1 MRNKSLCLEPCLST
15 SHHNRSHRS
24 SPWLRKAFIA
34 TALALV
40 TTAPALAA
48 TDGGKVTDFLLDNG
62 MEVVVI
68 PDHRAPIV
76 THMVWYKI
84 GSADEPPGKSGLAH
98 FLEHLM
104 FKATINHA
112 AGEFDRAV
120 SAIGGYNN
128 AFTAYD
134 YTTFVETVAPPA
146 LGEMMGFEADR
157 MFNLILNDDDIKTER
172 DVILEE
178 RRWRTETNP
187 QAVLDE
193 EVDAT
198 LRQNQPY
205 RIPVIGWMQEMEK
218 LNGTDAFA
226 IYNKYYRPNNAVLVV
241 AGDVEAEAVKV
252 LAEKTYGKVVRGA
265 DLPPRNRPVE
275 PEQDTRRTVTLIDA
289 RVSMPSFST
298 QWVVPSY
305 HTAEPGE
312 AEALDLLAEILGGGN
327 RSRLYQELVVKQ
339 GIASAAGASF
349 QGTMLDD
356 TNFTISGSPRGDAK
370 LVDLEAAAVAEVA
383 RIAKD
388 GVTSDELDKA
398 KDRYIR
404 SVICAHDE
412 LDHIANIYGKTLTTG
427 GNVKDVLERPDRVR
441 KVTTDEV
448 KAVAARYLVLDHS
461 TTGYLLPQQQA
472 GN

>member
-15 SHHNRSHRS
+15 SHNHNRSHRS
-24 SPWLRKAFIA
+24 SPWLRRAFIA

-76 THMVWYKI
+76 THMLWYKI

-98 FLEHLM
+98 FLKHLM
-104 FKATINHA
+104 FKATTNHA

-134 YTTFVETVAPPA
+134 YTTFLETVAPSA

-178 RRWRTETNP
+178 RRWHRETNP
-187 QAVLDE
+187 HALLDE
-193 EVDAT
+193 EVNAT

-205 RIPVIGWMQEMEK
+205 RIPVMGWMQEMEK
-218 LNGTDAFA
+218 LNGTDAFT

-241 AGDVEAEAVKV
+241 AGDVEPETVKA
-252 LAEKTYGKVVRGA
+252 LAEKTYGKVVRGPA
-265 DLPPRNRPVE
+265 LPARHPPRAPAPHTRRPV
-275 PEQDTRRTVTLIDA
+275 
-289 RVSMPSFST
+289 
-298 QWVVPSY
+298 
-305 HTAEPGE
+305 
-312 AEALDLLAEILGGGN
+312 
-327 RSRLYQELVVKQ
+327 
-339 GIASAAGASF
+339 
-349 QGTMLDD
+349 
-356 TNFTISGSPRGDAK
+356 
-370 LVDLEAAAVAEVA
+370 
-383 RIAKD
+383 
-388 GVTSDELDKA
+388 
-398 KDRYIR
+398 
-404 SVICAHDE
+404 
-412 LDHIANIYGKTLTTG
+412 TLT
-427 GNVKDVLERPDRVR
+427 E
-441 KVTTDEV
+441 
-448 KAVAARYLVLDHS
+448 ARGS
-461 TTGYLLPQQQA
+461 G
-472 GN
+472 